1 MKAHIAEMLTH
12 MVDDAVKLRRIA
24 WGPEGSHVLKRSLV
38 G

>member
-12 MVDDAVKLRRIA
+12 TGNDAVILRDIA
-24 WGPEGSHVLKRSLV
+24 RVPEVSHVLKRSLI